1 MLRSLVA
8 RIASFGEY
16 SVFFVSDATTH
27 ECFVHTWDESSL
39 FSVCVRVESRG
50 QRVPVAELAGISR
63 IVDSVPSCQLP
74 LSCQGGSV
82 SLLRVLNDNRVDG
95 PQFLYCREF
104 TGDDFLRDYRHAEQ
118 EVFGRLDTSSMVDF
132 LVLRLRGALQESWM
146 DGGPALQRCVLAG
159 HVSFAELRQVVAD
172 LVASWTIVREFV
184 RYTAPGHSRCE
195 VDKVRRPF
203 I

>member
-1 MLRSLVA
+1 MLRSVVS
-8 RIASFGEY
+8 RIASFREY

-27 ECFVHTWDESSL
+27 ECFVHTWDEDSL
-39 FSVCVRVESRG
+39 FSVCVRVESPG
-50 QRVPVAELAGISR
+50 KRVPVAELAGISR
-63 IVDSVPSCQLP
+63 IVESVPYCQLP

-95 PQFLYCREF
+95 RQFLYCREF

-118 EVFGRLDTSSMVDF
+118 EVFGRLGTSSMVDF

-146 DGGPALQRCVLAG
+146 DGAPALQRCVLTG
-159 HVSFAELRQVVAD
+159 QVSFAELRQVIAD

-195 VDKVRRPF
+195 VDKVRCPF